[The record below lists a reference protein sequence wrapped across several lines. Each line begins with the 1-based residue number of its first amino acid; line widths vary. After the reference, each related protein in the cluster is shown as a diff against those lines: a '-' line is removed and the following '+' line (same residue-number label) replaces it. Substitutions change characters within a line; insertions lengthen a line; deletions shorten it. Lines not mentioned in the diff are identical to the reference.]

1 MLSCSGHQG
10 NSRIIP
16 LDIIAALF
24 IKEQT
29 VHQSADRL
37 KLFLAMA
44 PVFPI
49 FLCFFVLP
57 GQTGS
62 VNTHD
67 NSSFQ
72 SDLNL
77 YNTSLEYLAPKLNNN
92 ARTFGADENNNTSV
106 STTESDVNY
115 SVASENTGT
124 VSGSVHIRRDNDELA
139 SETVFT
145 SMTVTTV
152 PTSVSS
158 LITTSAVTPTKDCE
172 AMLCEK
178 DAGYFVINPTACAAN
193 DSPTISTSI
202 PTTLEIL
209 TNANSVSH
217 DILCHWNIRV
227 PDKKIVNVTI
237 DQLVMEEDERNGTQT
252 LDICVE
258 NYVNVKRVF
267 NVSVLRN
274 KSVSFTSAS
283 SLSFRFRG
291 HDLHLPSAVT
301 FRFLVQPGSGVQ
313 DLPVVWLTDTDGYVT
328 SPGFDGM
335 HGLYPPGYDG
345 TFDLHIL
352 DYQSVFIKFTHFD
365 LEPGKDDGDCYY
377 DYLDFRVTALNQAW
391 RKCGQQDILS
401 RVYRSSITFSFH
413 TDDLLQFTGFK
424 MMYAILPKS
433 QGPQELSDN
442 LYRCSST
449 TSLFQFNLVAWWR
462 TCLL

>member
-16 LDIIAALF
+16 LDITAAFF
-24 IKEQT
+24 IKAQT
-29 VHQSADRL
+29 VHRSADRL

-44 PVFPI
+44 PVFQI
-49 FLCFFVLP
+49 FLCFFALP
-57 GQTGS
+57 GQTGGE
-62 VNTHD
+62 NTHD

-77 YNTSLEYLAPKLNNN
+77 YNTLLEYLTPKLNNK
-92 ARTFGADENNNTSV
+92 AMTFGADEKTHTSV
-106 STTESDVNY
+106 STTGRDLNY
-115 SVASENTGT
+115 SVAVDNADRTVNINSIRTTTHTTYNSDSIRTTTHTTYNSDSIRTTTHTAYNSDSIRTTTHTTYNITAASEITGT
-124 VSGSVHIRRDNDELA
+124 VSGSVHIRRENDDLD

-145 SMTVTTV
+145 SVTVTTV

-158 LITTSAVTPTKDCE
+158 LITTSSVTPTEDCE

-178 DAGYFVINPTACAAN
+178 DAGYFVINPIACAAN
-193 DSPTISTSI
+193 DSSTISTSI

-209 TNANSVSH
+209 TNVNSVSP
-217 DILCHWNIRV
+217 DNLCYWNIRV

-274 KSVSFTSAS
+274 RSVTFTSAS

-301 FRFLVQPGSGVQ
+301 FRFLVQPGSGLQ
-313 DLPVVWLTDTDGYVT
+313 DLPVVSLTDTDGYVT

-335 HGLYPPGYDG
+335 RGLYPPGYDG
-345 TFDLHIL
+345 TFDLHLL
-352 DYQSVFIKFTHFD
+352 DYQSIFIKFTHFD
-365 LEPGKDDGDCYY
+365 LESEEDDGN
-377 DYLDFRVTALNQAW
+377 VIMTIW
-391 RKCGQQDILS
+391 
-401 RVYRSSITFSFH
+401 
-413 TDDLLQFTGFK
+413 
-424 MMYAILPKS
+424 
-433 QGPQELSDN
+433 
-442 LYRCSST
+442 
-449 TSLFQFNLVAWWR
+449 TSG
-462 TCLL
+462 